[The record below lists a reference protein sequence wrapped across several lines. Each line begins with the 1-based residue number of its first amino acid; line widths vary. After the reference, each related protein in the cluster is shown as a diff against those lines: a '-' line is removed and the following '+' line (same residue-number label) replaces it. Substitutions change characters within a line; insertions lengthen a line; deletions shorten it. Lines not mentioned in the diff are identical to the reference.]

1 MPSRHQLTP
10 RRAAALALV
19 FFARS
24 LAAQD
29 TARIAPVIVTA
40 TRVPITIDNSPSAV
54 SVISGE
60 ALQRE
65 GVKYVSEALRRV
77 PGVAIVQTGS
87 FGGTTTLFL
96 RGGESKYVKV
106 LVDGVPV
113 NDPGG
118 TFDFATLTTD
128 NIERIEVVRG
138 PASVLYGAD
147 AVTGVV
153 QVFTRRGVGR
163 PTLSVSASGGGYGTR
178 DIDAGVNGVLAGADY
193 SLGLAQH
200 YTNGIY
206 EFNSAF
212 RNNVLSGT
220 VRVDPDSRTTLRATL
235 RYTDAAF
242 HYPTSGSGEV
252 VDSNSMRADDRTVVG
267 LDATRTLGNRFTA
280 HLALASNV
288 TAGGTDDPAQEN
300 AASSFASI
308 DDVRRRSGNLW
319 IDARLPRAA
328 TVSIGVQRE
337 QEDERSESQF
347 VSGAFQSAS
356 VFRASRVNDA
366 VYSQLLASP
375 LSPVTLALGGRY
387 DHNERFGGFGTYRA
401 AGSWSLTS
409 TTRLRA
415 SMGSA
420 FREPTFF
427 ENYATGFVTG
437 NPNLE
442 PERSTSWDAGVQQR
456 LFTERLSV
464 GVTYFNQ
471 RFRQMIDYTGDTNSC
486 GASYCNIALARATG
500 QEFEARATIIAGLSA
515 DASFTHLDTRVLRSG
530 FDTSS
535 AGLFRAG
542 EQLVRRPRTSWS
554 AGVAYFGSNGLST
567 DLRVQRVGERA
578 DKNYSDFPATPVTL
592 AGYTLLD
599 FSAEVPLVRAERGA
613 GRPSAAATL
622 RVDNL
627 TDEKYVSVFG
637 YRSPRR
643 QFLGGLRVT
652 F

>member
-1 MPSRHQLTP
+1 MPFRP
-10 RRAAALALV
+10 RPTIRRTAAFAFL

-24 LAAQD
+24 LASQD

-54 SVISGE
+54 TVISGE

-65 GVKYVSEALRRV
+65 GVKYVADALRRV

-128 NIERIEVVRG
+128 NVDRIEVVRG
-138 PASVLYGAD
+138 PVSVLYGAD
-147 AVTGVV
+147 AVTGAV

-163 PTLSVSASGGGYGTR
+163 PTVSVAARGGGYGTR
-178 DIDAGVNGVLAGADY
+178 DVDAGVNGVLASADY

-206 EFNSAF
+206 DFNSAF
-212 RNNVLSGT
+212 RNNVLSGA
-220 VRVDPDSRTTLRATL
+220 VRVDPDNRTTLRATL

-242 HYPTSGSGEV
+242 HYPTNGSGEV
-252 VDSNSMRADDRTVVG
+252 VDSNAMRADDRTVVG
-267 LDATRTLGNRFTA
+267 LDATRTLGEQFTA
-280 HLALASNV
+280 HLSLASNV
-288 TAGGTDDPAQEN
+288 TAGGTDDPAQAN
-300 AASSFASI
+300 AASSFTSI

-319 IDARLPRAA
+319 MDARLPRAA
-328 TVSIGVQRE
+328 TVSVGVQRE

-366 VYSQLLASP
+366 VYAQLLASP
-375 LSPVTLALGGRY
+375 VSPVTLTIGGRY
-387 DHNERFGGFGTYRA
+387 DRNERFGGFGTYRA
-401 AGSWSLTS
+401 AGSWAVTPS
-409 TTRLRA
+409 TRLRA
-415 SMGSA
+415 STGSA

-427 ENYATGFVTG
+427 ENYATGFITG

-442 PERSTSWDAGVQQR
+442 PERSTSWDAGVQQH
-456 LFTERLSV
+456 LFADRLSV
-464 GVTYFNQ
+464 GATYFHQ
-471 RFRQMIDYTGDTNSC
+471 RFRQMIDYTGDTSSC
-486 GASYCNIALARATG
+486 GASYCNIARVRAAG
-500 QEFEARATIIAGLSA
+500 QEFEARASIIAGLSA
-515 DASFTHLDTRVLRSG
+515 DASFTHLETRVLQSG
-530 FDTSS
+530 FDTTSG
-535 AGLFRAG
+535 GLFRAG

-554 AGVAYFGSNGLST
+554 AGLSYFSSNGVST
-567 DLRVQRVGERA
+567 DLRAQYVGERK
-578 DKNYSDFPATPVTL
+578 DKDYADFPATPVTL
-592 AGYTLLD
+592 AAYTLLN
-599 FSAEVPLVRAERGA
+599 FSAEVPLVRVER

-627 TDEKYVSVFG
+627 TDEKYESVFG
-637 YRSPRR
+637 FRTPRR
-643 QFLGGLRVT
+643 QFLGGVRIS